1 MSETRLRELLADYV
15 ADEPP
20 LALRVDDVLAAAARP
35 ASAASRVAV
44 GRRGPSRMPWLAAAA
59 AVLLVVGGVGWGF
72 TRGERGPGLPGSG
85 DGATGAVVGPTAR
98 TPASEMLSVLAE
110 VALGLDRGGSVLR
123 SLSQSWKPDSSG
135 AASDVTP
142 DQATEWLVQTASA
155 RRILGAGVQISARIV
170 PPDAPE
176 SVRTGGVC
184 AEANAAVTRCR
195 TGTLPD
201 GRTYVEHYD
210 ATWPE
215 LSSQPRLQRH
225 AVTVISGDVQVTAAQ
240 LRTSPSGVD
249 LDMGWSIA
257 VELLQTAAA
266 DLRLVPPRPSVL
278 PGLPSYL
285 ACWAAPTTPGC
296 PNAASLSTATGAV
309 PTGLPTRSPG
319 GAPIAG
325 RSAAAVMAR
334 MKELVSQTLGA
345 GARSTVVAR
354 HWSYI
359 GALVERE
366 YPWATGVVG
375 DSSNAADDTYLTI
388 VAEYQS
394 IVAEY
399 QSPEVSQSCRSE
411 PDVIECRVLH
421 LADGR
426 DAQYSVR
433 NFGPD
438 RNGRQRLSG
447 WVEMVDGGLHV
458 RVMETALSAPGAT
471 AAPPRSRLTLTPEQ
485 LLALAADPGIHLAP
499 PVEWPDP
506 DKGFCRPDASGAT
519 VCSTLTGG

>member
-35 ASAASRVAV
+35 ASAASLVAV

-72 TRGERGPGLPGSG
+72 TRGERGPGFPGSG
-85 DGATGAVVGPTAR
+85 DGATGVVVGPTAR

-225 AVTVISGDVQVTAAQ
+225 AVTVSFGDVQVTAAQ
-240 LRTSPSGVD
+240 LRTSPSGLD

-257 VELLQTAAA
+257 AELLQTAAA

-285 ACWAAPTTPGC
+285 ACRAAPTTPGC
-296 PNAASLSTATGAV
+296 PGAPAGAPTTGALGTGF
-309 PTGLPTRSPG
+309 PTGPPS

-334 MKELVSQTLGA
+334 MQALVSQTLGA
-345 GARSTVVAR
+345 GARATIEAR
-354 HWSYI
+354 NWAHKE
-359 GALVERE
+359 ALVERE

-375 DSSNAADDTYLTI
+375 DSSNAAGDRYLTI

-394 IVAEY
+394 LEF
-399 QSPEVSQSCRSE
+399 SQPCPSG
-411 PDVIECRVLH
+411 PDVIECRALQLV
-421 LADGR
+421 DGR
-426 DAQYSVR
+426 DARYVVR
-433 NFGPD
+433 TFGPD
-438 RNGRQRLSG
+438 RNARQRVSG
-447 WVEMVDGGLHV
+447 WVELVDGGLHV
-458 RVMETALSAPGAT
+458 SVTEAALSAPGAA